1 MPIRNNTG
9 KPLTAPPSHAYIKA
23 LLERTLFAHDPA
35 AHDVSMAWRR
45 KIQYTLHQKAY
56 HLLPL
61 NVVDVR
67 VGTHQTS
74 DTLSAE
80 EIKQRLGV
88 DGLLYSTITAWDTQ
102 KLITDNTIM
111 VAASFVLIDA
121 ETQRI
126 LWEAEWPYGSVSI
139 KATQPWHDI
148 RYYIARVIDATFAT
162 LP

>member
-1 MPIRNNTG
+1 MPVRNDTG
-9 KPLTAPPSHAYIKA
+9 KPLTAPPSHAYVKA
-23 LLERTLFAHDPA
+23 FLERTLFTHDPA
-35 AHDVSMAWRR
+35 VHDVSMAWRR

-56 HLLPL
+56 DVLPL

-67 VGTHQTS
+67 VGMRQTS
-74 DTLSAE
+74 ETFSAE
-80 EIKQRLGV
+80 DVKQLLGV

-111 VAASFVLIDA
+111 VAASFVLIEA
-121 ETQRI
+121 GTHKV